1 MAQAAEEA
9 GAEAGEAAG
18 QRLLLAGEAVVA
30 GLTAEPE
37 LAASASRMQA
47 VRPRRAPCEALS
59 GWVGAR
65 QAHVARALAQFGRG
79 PTCQ

>member
-1 MAQAAEEA
+1 MARAAEEA

-30 GLTAEPE
+30 GLTAAD
-37 LAASASRMQA
+37 LAASASPMQA
-47 VRPRRAPCEALS
+47 VRPRRAPCEALG